1 MFAKSHTPTVL
12 ELNAKLKDAE
22 VKRISA
28 EERLKLLDAQLQRAQ
43 HQVTARARP
52 AAAVAVASQPHQVSA
67 LMQQRIGG
75 AYVAAPPSLQV
86 LRL

>member
-1 MFAKSHTPTVL
+1 MDRVRFGGNVVRLTCAAVL

-43 HQVTARARP
+43 HQVTRTHWQARLVRAIKHAHRSLHSCSSAS
-52 AAAVAVASQPHQVSA
+52 AAHT
-67 LMQQRIGG
+67 
-75 AYVAAPPSLQV
+75 
-86 LRL
+86 